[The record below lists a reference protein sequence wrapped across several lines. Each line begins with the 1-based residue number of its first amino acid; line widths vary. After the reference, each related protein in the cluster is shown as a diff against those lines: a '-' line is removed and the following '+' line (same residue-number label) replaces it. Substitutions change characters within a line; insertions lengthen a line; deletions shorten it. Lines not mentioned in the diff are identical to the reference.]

1 MKVHIGKLTA
11 GSPKNPTQ
19 FEKENHLNQIF
30 ITVGSMLIFQGVGPG
45 YIFFQTKILSDSP
58 GPVAFV

>member
-11 GSPKNPTQ
+11 GSPKNPIQ
-19 FEKENHLNQIF
+19 FEKENHVNQIS
-30 ITVGSMLIFQGVGPG
+30 ISLGSMLVFQGVGPG
-45 YIFFQTKILSDSP
+45 YIFPMKILSDSP